1 MCRNIVLYLFTR
13 LLIIMGVPLV
23 KLFGDA
29 ADLPLEVE
37 EAELLHGQPVKSKL
51 ENFLVRIEGYK
62 IEREIA
68 VRLWDVNGYRVEFL
82 DVLLFLVTLH
92 ALYGTSIVSKN

>member
-51 ENFLVRIEGYK
+51 ENFLVRIEGHK

-68 VRLWDVNGYRVEFL
+68 VRLWDINGYRVEFL
-82 DVLLFLVTLH
+82 DVLLFLETLH
-92 ALYGTSIVSKN
+92 ALNGTSIISKN